1 MWLVDCGPCMCVC
14 CCVSVHIVRTSKTMC
29 PITRYLQLH
38 SHGTYVQCSMHTHT
52 KQNEHN
58 PCIHT
63 TSERIRYNNNKNS
76 HPAAAAADDCDHK
89 NIYLFTSP
97 FSAQRRNIV
106 SARVQWFSSSWLNG
120 DKWSLV
126 YIFCQFVIF
135 QRQMVTKS
143 NIFHIGNCRIHAVQQ
158 SRSNDQPQVYRRT
171 LSGSLCCNALQKM
184 HSRRT

>member
-1 MWLVDCGPCMCVC
+1 MF
-14 CCVSVHIVRTSKTMC
+14 S
-29 PITRYLQLH
+29 
-38 SHGTYVQCSMHTHT
+38 VQCIHIQNKMNTIHAYIQHLSEYVTTIT
-52 KQNEHN
+52 KTAIQQQQQMIVITKIFTYSL
-58 PCIHT
+58 PP
-63 TSERIRYNNNKNS
+63 S
-76 HPAAAAADDCDHK
+76 AHK
-89 NIYLFTSP
+89 YGR
-97 FSAQRRNIV
+97 AKRRNIV

>member
-1 MWLVDCGPCMCVC
+1 MF
-14 CCVSVHIVRTSKTMC
+14 S
-29 PITRYLQLH
+29 
-38 SHGTYVQCSMHTHT
+38 VQCIHI
-52 KQNEHN
+52 QNKMN
-58 PCIHT
+58 TIHAYIQHLSEYVT
-63 TSERIRYNNNKNS
+63 TITKNS
-76 HPAAAAADDCDHK
+76 HPAAAADDCDHK